1 MGSVGHAWGERPRRV
16 GSRAPERTIMPAGR
30 EREEWS
36 RIALSRREPG
46 EELPTNASNRYED
59 ALARVEELRRRLREA
74 SEGLGDDEQGASD
87 GSSWEDS
94 LERPPKPAT
103 LELPGLERPAEE
115 SPTPEPTLGQPT
127 VERPTVPPWEEE
139 PPTAEPPTLERPAVE
154 PSTRDPSI
162 LEPRVQPPAAETTM
176 AAPPAEQPSLEPA
189 APEPSAPPGIDN
201 ARARSSAHF
210 PPLTSFRWGWAVVA
224 VSSLVLLVVVV
235 SALLPVGRGAVVP
248 NEASPADGGAV
259 QPRAEVPPAEP
270 SPRGERTTKAGSPW
284 ANERHVNE
292 RAGYSFRYPASWE
305 LQDRGEVST
314 VTSPDG
320 RIVVSF
326 ALGPLGPPGAAYESF
341 VDLIESSYRRV
352 QLGRRQ
358 SIATTDGSSLLVS
371 GSATNS
377 SGTRVRFRALLMAL
391 GEDRPA
397 IGAIAA
403 TDSRDSL
410 DPRLTEVLSSVR
422 PV

>member
-1 MGSVGHAWGERPRRV
+1 
-16 GSRAPERTIMPAGR
+16 MPAGR

-36 RIALSRREPG
+36 PIALSRREPG

-59 ALARVEELRRRLREA
+59 ALARVEELRRRLLEA
-74 SEGLGDDEQGASD
+74 SEGLGDGEQGTSD
-87 GSSWEDS
+87 SSSREDS
-94 LERPPKPAT
+94 LEGAPKPAT
-103 LELPGLERPAEE
+103 VELPGLERSADEP
-115 SPTPEPTLGQPT
+115 PTEPTLGQPT
-127 VERPTVPPWEEE
+127 VERPTVPSWEEEPPMPEATLGQPTVERPPVQPWEEE
-139 PPTAEPPTLERPAVE
+139 PPTAERPTLERRAVE
-154 PSTRDPSI
+154 PPTQEPSI

-176 AAPPAEQPSLEPA
+176 AAPPLEPPV
-189 APEPSAPPGIDN
+189 PEASAPLGFGN
-201 ARARSSAHF
+201 ARARSPAQF
-210 PPLTSFRWGWAVVA
+210 PALTSFRWGWAVVA

-235 SALLPVGRGAVVP
+235 SALLPVGRGAIVP
-248 NEASPADGGAV
+248 NEASPADRGAV
-259 QPRAEVPPAEP
+259 QPHAEVPPAEP
-270 SPRGERTTKAGSPW
+270 SPQGERTTEAGSPW
-284 ANERHVNE
+284 ANELHVNE
-292 RAGYSFRYPASWE
+292 RAGYSFRYPASWR

-358 SIATTDGSSLLVS
+358 SVATTDGSSLLVS

-403 TDSRDSL
+403 THSRDSL

>member
-1 MGSVGHAWGERPRRV
+1 
-16 GSRAPERTIMPAGR
+16 MPAGR

-36 RIALSRREPG
+36 SIALSRPEPG

-74 SEGLGDDEQGASD
+74 GEGLGDDEQGASD
-87 GSSWEDS
+87 SSSRDDS
-94 LERPPKPAT
+94 LEQAPEPAT
-103 LELPGLERPAEE
+103 VELPGLERPADET
-115 SPTPEPTLGQPT
+115 PTPEPTLGQPT
-127 VERPTVPPWEEE
+127 VERPAVPPWEEE
-139 PPTAEPPTLERPAVE
+139 PAMPEATVGQPTVERPTVQPWEEEPPTVEHPTLERPALE
-154 PSTRDPSI
+154 PPAREPSI
-162 LEPRVQPPAAETTM
+162 LEPRVQPPAETTM
-176 AAPPAEQPSLEPA
+176 AAPRAGEPRLEAP
-189 APEPSAPPGIDN
+189 APETSPPLGFGSA
-201 ARARSSAHF
+201 RVRSPVQLPA
-210 PPLTSFRWGWAVVA
+210 LTSFRWGWAVVA

-235 SALLPVGRGAVVP
+235 SALLPVGRGAIVP
-248 NEASPADGGAV
+248 NEESPADGGAV

-270 SPRGERTTKAGSPW
+270 APQGERTREAGSPW
-284 ANERHVNE
+284 ANKRHVNE
-292 RAGYSFRYPASWE
+292 RAGYSFRYPASWR

-341 VDLIESSYRRV
+341 LDLIESSYRRV